1 MKQLLFISI
10 LALVLLISS
19 CKPKGA
25 WEKKSIE
32 EKENL
37 LMAEARKGK
46 TDTAAINQLLAAYE
60 GFADANK
67 GDTNGANYLF
77 KEAEFYSYMHK
88 PQRSI
93 EVYKKIYDNYPTFEK
108 RPQALFLQGFTYE
121 NEMGKIDS
129 ARVKYEQFVAAYPDN
144 ALTKDVKI
152 SILNLGKT
160 PEQLI
165 SEFEQNAKAD
175 SLAESNSK

>member
-1 MKQLLFISI
+1 MAFVLLFG
-10 LALVLLISS
+10 S
-19 CKPKGA
+19 CKPKGT

-37 LMAEARKGK
+37 LMQEARKGK

-60 GFADANK
+60 GFADANR

-77 KEAEFYSYMHK
+77 KAAEFYSYMHK
-88 PQRSI
+88 PQRAI
-93 EVYKKIYDNYPTFEK
+93 DIYKKVYDNYPDFVK

-129 ARVKYEQFVAAYPDN
+129 ARVKYELFVATYPDN

-152 SILNLGKT
+152 SIQNLGKT

-165 SEFEQNAKAD
+165 SEFEKNGPAD
-175 SLAESNSK
+175 SLAQAGSK